1 MELEAS
7 DGGQKTQCLI
17 VEVRADAVWALHA
30 ADGTE
35 LALDA
40 AHCRLTNDG
49 SGGSAEGGTA
59 LAAWK
64 LLLDQQ
70 ASLTDHAL
78 DWSSDA
84 LKEIRDEWDGTAFPT
99 PTQARAIVLAI
110 EAQSV
115 YTEEGDSLEAL
126 GELCAWLKSPS
137 KMHMLARINAETL
150 LADWMHG
157 SLVRDALQTLS
168 GIDARDVRAMVKQAK

>member
-1 MELEAS
+1 M
-7 DGGQKTQCLI
+7 GC
-17 VEVRADAVWALHA
+17 
-30 ADGTE
+30 
-35 LALDA
+35 
-40 AHCRLTNDG
+40 
-49 SGGSAEGGTA
+49 
-59 LAAWK
+59 
-64 LLLDQQ
+64 
-70 ASLTDHAL
+70 
-78 DWSSDA
+78 
-84 LKEIRDEWDGTAFPT
+84 TAFPT

-115 YTEEGDSLEAL
+115 YTTEEGDSLEAL

-137 KMHMLARINAETL
+137 KMHMLELARINAETL